1 MIYHGNQ
8 VTRGTAHHAAQYLR
22 DAWEKTGEPAP
33 GPRTVADAF
42 EQVASTITVPC
53 RAIGVA
59 RQALRSARY
68 DVATAIKGLENGC

>member
-8 VTRGTAHHAAQYLR
+8 VPPATARHAARYLQ
-22 DAWEKTGEPAP
+22 DAWVKTGELAP
-33 GPRTVADAF
+33 GPREAADAF
-42 EQVASTITVPC
+42 EQVAGEITVPC

-68 DVATAIKGLENGC
+68 DVAAAIKRLER

>member
-8 VTRGTAHHAAQYLR
+8 VARGTAHHAAQYLR

-33 GPRTVADAF
+33 GPRMAADAF
-42 EQVASTITVPC
+42 EQVASAITVPC

-68 DVATAIKGLENGC
+68 DVATAIKGLEDGC